1 MQPLMPQHNAVAPAI
16 RRALAKRREA
26 WLPGSSLRRD
36 ADCMN
41 LSALETADPSC
52 GARRLAETA
61 RFRKC
66 NRVYANQYGV
76 NAGKTR
82 NDGAPRDARTVK

>member
-41 LSALETADPSC
+41 LSALKPRILPEAPGASPTAK
-52 GARRLAETA
+52 
-61 RFRKC
+61 FRKC
-66 NRVYANQYGV
+66 DRVYANQYGV